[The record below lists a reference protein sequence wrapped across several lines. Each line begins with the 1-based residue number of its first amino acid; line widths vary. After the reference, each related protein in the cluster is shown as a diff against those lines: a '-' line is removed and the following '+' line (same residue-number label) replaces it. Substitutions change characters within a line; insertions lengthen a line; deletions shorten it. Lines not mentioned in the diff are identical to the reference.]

1 MVAMDTKWRFQA
13 FLIFFLVIFS
23 LNMFFAK
30 VVMASPLKHLCMAYM
45 LGAVVL
51 SIPYFFRGGKGFVLP
66 LQLISVSV
74 LASVLLSYVSW
85 KQEFSFAVSTIP
97 YLLWFVFF
105 YLLHIRF
112 PLPVIEKIVFFWGW
126 VYILLFIFQFMN
138 SSQVYFGFREEFKED
153 RGVIRI
159 LFPGAGVFFLAYFI
173 SLNRVMEKV
182 RFRWV
187 FALFIL
193 AGIAVTVLQVT
204 KQSIVLLLGI
214 TLFHLLRKTSLFS
227 RLLITAA
234 FIGGVV
240 LVLNSDNPVSRG
252 IIESQKENVADGG
265 QNIRVQGSLYFL
277 TEFSPNTVSQIFG
290 NGFPNLN
297 SRYGQY
303 VSMLEDNYGY
313 YLTDVGVVGM
323 YAMFGILPLLAYL
336 MIFARGLTMRVPA
349 EFQYLKYYLFYIM
362 ATCLT
367 SDSIFS
373 ISFMMTNIFVFY
385 ALQVLF
391 ERERAVKHTY
401 PIVLQH
407 QRAGSLL

>member
-1 MVAMDTKWRFQA
+1 MVIMDTKWRYQSV
-13 FLIFFLVIFS
+13 LIFFLVIFS
-23 LNMFFAK
+23 LNLFFAK
-30 VVMASPLKHLCMAYM
+30 FVMGSMLKHVCFAYM
-45 LGAVVL
+45 LGAILISV
-51 SIPYFFRGGKGFVLP
+51 PYFFRGGKGFVFP

-74 LASVLLSYVSW
+74 LASIFMSYISW
-85 KQEFSFAVSTIP
+85 NQELAFGVSTVP

-105 YLLHIRF
+105 YLLHIQF
-112 PLPVIEKIVFFWGW
+112 PLPLIEKIVFIWGW
-126 VYILLFIFQFMN
+126 AYILLFVFQFMN

-153 RGVIRI
+153 RGVTRI
-159 LFPGAGVFFLAYFI
+159 LFPGAGVFFLAYFV

-182 RFRWV
+182 RFRWL
-187 FALFIL
+187 FALFIV
-193 AGIAVTVLQVT
+193 AGMAVTILQVT
-204 KQSIVLLLGI
+204 KQSIVLLLAI

-227 RLLITAA
+227 KLAIMAA
-234 FIGGVV
+234 FIGGIV
-240 LVLNSDNPVSRG
+240 LVLNSDNPISQG
-252 IIESQKENVADGG
+252 IIDSQKENVADRGE
-265 QNIRVQGSLYFL
+265 NIRVQSGTYFL
-277 TEFSPNTVSQIFG
+277 TDFSPTTVSRIFG

-303 VSMLEDNYGY
+303 VSMLEDNYSY

-323 YAMFGILPLLAYL
+323 YAMFGILPLIAYL
-336 MIFARGLTMRVPA
+336 IIFLRGMTMRVPP

-385 ALQVLF
+385 ALQVLY

-401 PIVLQH
+401 QIQL
-407 QRAGSLL
+407 

>member
-1 MVAMDTKWRFQA
+1 MVVMDTKWRFQA
-13 FLIFFLVIFS
+13 MLIFFLVIFS

-30 VVMASPLKHLCMAYM
+30 VVMASMLKHVCFAYI
-45 LGAVVL
+45 LGAVLL
-51 SIPYFFRGGKGFVLP
+51 SVPHFFKGGKGFVLP
-66 LQLISVSV
+66 LQLISLSV
-74 LASVLLSYVSW
+74 PASIFLSYVSW
-85 KQEFSFAVSTIP
+85 NQDLSFGVSTVP
-97 YLLWFVFF
+97 YMLWFVFF

-112 PLPVIEKIVFFWGW
+112 PLPMIEKIVFFWGW

-138 SSQVYFGFREEFKED
+138 SSVVHFGFREEFKED
-153 RGVIRI
+153 RGVTRI

-173 SLNRVMEKV
+173 SLNRVMEKA
-182 RFRWV
+182 RYRWL
-187 FALFIL
+187 FALFII
-193 AGIAVTVLQVT
+193 AGIAVTILQVT

-227 RLLITAA
+227 KLAIMAL
-234 FIGGVV
+234 FIGATVA
-240 LVLNSDNPVSRG
+240 VLNSDNPISQG

-265 QNIRVQGSLYFL
+265 ENIRVQGSTYFL
-277 TEFSPNTVSQIFG
+277 TDFSPTTVSRIFG

-297 SRYGQY
+297 SKYGQY

-323 YAMFGILPLLAYL
+323 YAMFGVLPLIAYII
-336 MIFARGLTMRVPA
+336 IFFRGMTMRVPP
-349 EFQYLKYYLFYIM
+349 EFQYLKYYLFNLM

-373 ISFMMTNIFVFY
+373 ISFLMTNIFVFY
-385 ALQVLF
+385 ALQVLY

-401 PIVLQH
+401 TIALQ
-407 QRAGSLL
+407 Q

>member
-1 MVAMDTKWRFQA
+1 MVVMENKWRLQVM
-13 FLIFFLVIFS
+13 LIFFLVILS
-23 LNMFFAK
+23 LNVFFAK
-30 VVMASPLKHLCMAYM
+30 VVMASMLKHVCFAYI
-45 LGAVVL
+45 LGAILL
-51 SIPYFFRGGKGFVLP
+51 SVPHFFRSGKGFVLP

-74 LASVLLSYVSW
+74 LASIFLSYMSW
-85 KQEFSFAVSTIP
+85 NQDLSFGVSTVP
-97 YLLWFVFF
+97 YMLWFVFF

-112 PLPVIEKIVFFWGW
+112 PLPLIEKIVFFWGW

-153 RGVIRI
+153 RGVVRI

-173 SLNRVMEKV
+173 SLNRVMEKASY
-182 RFRWV
+182 RWL
-187 FALFIL
+187 FALFII
-193 AGIAVTVLQVT
+193 AGIAVTILQVT

-227 RLLITAA
+227 KLAIMASFIAA
-234 FIGGVV
+234 IVI
-240 LVLNSDNPVSRG
+240 VLNSDNPISQG
-252 IIESQKENVADGG
+252 IIDSQKENVADGG
-265 QNIRVQGSLYFL
+265 ENIRVQGSTYFL
-277 TEFSPNTVSQIFG
+277 TDFSPTTISRIFG

-297 SRYGQY
+297 SKYGQY

-323 YAMFGILPLLAYL
+323 YAMFGILPLVAYL
-336 MIFARGLTMRVPA
+336 MIFFKGMTMQVPQ

-362 ATCLT
+362 ATCFT

-385 ALQVLF
+385 ALQVF
-391 ERERAVKHTY
+391 YDRERSVKHTY
-401 PIVLQH
+401 TVRLQ
-407 QRAGSLL
+407 Q